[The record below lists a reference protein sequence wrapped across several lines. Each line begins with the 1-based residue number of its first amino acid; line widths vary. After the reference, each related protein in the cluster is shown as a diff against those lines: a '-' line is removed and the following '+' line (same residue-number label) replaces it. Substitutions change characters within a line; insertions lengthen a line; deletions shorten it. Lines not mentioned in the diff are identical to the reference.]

1 MERSAQ
7 WAALMSADPATPE
20 PFEVLYSIESLVVP
34 RPERA
39 TYRPMADQA
48 PQQSTL
54 TTAPPILAPGPHLI
68 VFIQGGVKAHPLKP
82 GQVVT
87 VGRSTDSEIRIDT
100 PSISRR
106 HFTIREGAPS
116 LIEDLASANGTRL
129 NGVRLL
135 ANTPTPFEIGN
146 LIEAGGIFFM
156 VQDHGPSTEQM
167 TARIEK
173 STAPDEES
181 TSIQAMVVVE
191 DVAMARIH
199 GLVEL
204 VARSGIPVL
213 VMGETGVGKEVIS
226 AALHKRSPRAEKPYI
241 KLNCA
246 ALPEALLESELFGY
260 ERGAF
265 TGANQTKAGLIE
277 AAHQGTFFLDEI
289 GEMPLPTQAKLLRV
303 LENGELM
310 RLGGLKP
317 RIVDVRFIAA
327 TNRNLPSLVAKG
339 AFRRDLYF
347 RLNGITIPIP
357 PLRER
362 KSEIPALASFFLG
375 QAAMR
380 VGRVVPKLTA
390 DLIAVLEKHSWPGN
404 IRELK
409 NVMDRALTVC
419 VGGTL
424 LPEHLIIEPDLSLD
438 EAPQSVRRPAPSR
451 PASTPNMSAVTL
463 PAKEPHGRLMRM
475 DSETEQ
481 KLILKALDQAGGNQ
495 SRASEILGISRR
507 TLINRLDEYGLRR
520 PRKKTEP

>member
-1 MERSAQ
+1 M
-7 WAALMSADPATPE
+7 PYTPG
-20 PFEVLYSIESLVVP
+20 SLVAP

-39 TYRPMADQA
+39 TDRPMADQA
-48 PQQSTL
+48 PLSTL
-54 TTAPPILAPGPHLI
+54 TQAPPILAPGPHLI
-68 VFIQGGVKAHPLKP
+68 VFFKGGVKAHPLSP
-82 GQVVT
+82 GRVVG
-87 VGRSTDSEIRIDT
+87 VGRGTDSEIRIDA

-106 HFTIREGAPS
+106 HFSIREGAPAV
-116 LIEDLASANGTRL
+116 IEDLASANGTRL
-129 NGVRLL
+129 NGLRLL
-135 ANTPTPFEIGN
+135 PNTPTPFEIGN

-156 VQDHGPSTEQM
+156 IQDHGPSTEQI

-173 STAPDEES
+173 STASEDES
-181 TSIQAMVVVE
+181 TNIQAMVVVE

-226 AALHKRSPRAEKPYI
+226 AALHKRSPRADFPYI

-277 AAHQGTFFLDEI
+277 AAHQGTFFLDEV

-327 TNRNLPSLVAKG
+327 TNRNLPALVAMG

-362 KSEIPALASFFLG
+362 RSEIPALASFFLG

-380 VGRVVPKLTA
+380 GGRAIPKLTSELLA
-390 DLIAVLEKHSWPGN
+390 TLDKHSWPGN

-409 NVMDRALTVC
+409 NVMERALTVC
-419 VGGTL
+419 CGTTL

-438 EAPQSVRRPAPSR
+438 EAPESGPSVGRLRAPTKTAPS
-451 PASTPNMSAVTL
+451 ASSRLA
-463 PAKEPHGRLMRM
+463 AAREPHGRLLRM
-475 DSETEQ
+475 DAETEQ
-481 KLILKALDQAGGNQ
+481 TLILKALDQAGGNQ
-495 SRASEILGISRR
+495 SKASEILGISRR

-520 PRKKTEP
+520 PRKKTDE